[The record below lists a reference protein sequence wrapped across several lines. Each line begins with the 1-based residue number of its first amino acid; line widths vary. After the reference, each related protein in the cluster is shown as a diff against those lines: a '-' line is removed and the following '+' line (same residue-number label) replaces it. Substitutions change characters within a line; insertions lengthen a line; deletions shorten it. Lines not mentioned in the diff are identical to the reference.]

1 MRLGPAGYPLW
12 IIRITS
18 ARSPPGRR
26 LSSDRGCVVSVSHRY
41 LFPFLLFLN
50 KPIICISASR
60 GWSTSRPGS
69 IVPAILL
76 HLSYCIRHFASD
88 TNMKC
93 LSVLCS
99 TIKDVSGTPFGS
111 KSGNFFQDFF
121 HGFLTFGLP
130 GRCPLLPHDQP
141 RHGKTPSSV
150 TIVKSSYVFSLP
162 SWSVIV
168 TTPSTVL
175 KYRSP
180 LSMT

>member
-141 RHGKTPSSV
+141 RHGKGREQESDVSEDV
-150 TIVKSSYVFSLP
+150 
-162 SWSVIV
+162 
-168 TTPSTVL
+168 
-175 KYRSP
+175 RSG
-180 LSMT
+180 TAGGRKGGAGFIFNGQ